1 LHAFHLAKYGIIER
15 KKELVWMKKLLAGLI
30 VGFMIGAAGTAI
42 AADETVQAKFAKFNF
57 VIDGEK
63 VDPGADPLVYQG
75 TTYLPVR
82 VISNMLGYDVVYRA
96 DSRTIEIWD
105 QKTKKEVN
113 EMSTETNLDGWVRR
127 EDLPALGT
135 AFYYTA
141 LGEMVLKKDDVKFII
156 TGETPKLNT
165 EKTYEYE
172 GKTLR
177 MKSTI
182 NGYYF
187 NADDLRAAGLLD

>member
-1 LHAFHLAKYGIIER
+1 
-15 KKELVWMKKLLAGLI
+15 MKKLLIGLI
-30 VGFMIGAAGTAI
+30 AGFVLGAAGTAI
-42 AADETVQAKFAKFNF
+42 AADETVQAKFAKYFLKINDIGP
-57 VIDGEK
+57 VEIE
-63 VDPGADPLVYQG
+63 PLVYKG

-82 VISNMLGYDVVYRA
+82 EVAELFGYDVNYKA
-96 DSRTIEIWD
+96 DSRTIELWD
-105 QKTKKEVN
+105 QEPNKEVN
-113 EMSTETNLDGWVRR
+113 EMSKLEIQNPETNLDGWVRR

-135 AFYYTA
+135 TFYYTA
-141 LGEMVLKKDDVKFII
+141 LGEMVLKKGDVKFII

-187 NADDLRAAGLLD
+187 NADDLRVAGLLD

>member
-1 LHAFHLAKYGIIER
+1 
-15 KKELVWMKKLLAGLI
+15 MKSIRMFVTGLI
-30 VGFMIGAAGTAI
+30 VGALLATAGSALAAS
-42 AADETVQAKFAKFNF
+42 ETVQATVAKFRFLVN
-57 VIDGEK
+57 GEERELRT
-63 VDPGADPLVYQG
+63 DPLVVKG

-82 VISNMLGYDVVYRA
+82 EVANMLGYDVTYRA
-96 DSRTIEIWD
+96 DRKTIELWD
-105 QKTKKEVN
+105 QEPKKEVN
-113 EMSTETNLDGWVRR
+113 EMSKLEIQNPETNLDGWVRR

-135 AFYYTA
+135 TFYYTA
-141 LGEMVLKKDDVKFII
+141 LGEMVLKKGDVKFII

-187 NADDLRAAGLLD
+187 NADELRAAGLLD

>member
-1 LHAFHLAKYGIIER
+1 
-15 KKELVWMKKLLAGLI
+15 MKKLLAGLI
-30 VGFMIGAAGTAI
+30 VGFMIGATGTAL
-42 AADETVQAKFAKFNF
+42 AANDVVQAKFSRYFLKINDIGP
-57 VIDGEK
+57 VEIE
-63 VDPGADPLVYQG
+63 PLVYKG

-82 VISNMLGYDVVYRA
+82 QAAELLGYEVTYRA
-96 DSRTIEIWD
+96 DSRTIELTSAKSEND
-105 QKTKKEVN
+105 LKEVE
-113 EMSTETNLDGWVRR
+113 EMPNIETQNPETNLDGWVRR

-135 AFYYTA
+135 TFYYTA
-141 LGEMVLKKDDVKFII
+141 LGEMVLKKGDVKFII

-165 EKTYEYE
+165 GKTYEYE

-187 NADDLRAAGLLD
+187 NVDDLRAAGLLD